1 MTEKRKVIIVTEA
14 EVEAVKY
21 ACSLF
26 KAYKHGLEYFPL
38 DEIPKYVD
46 AMERLRIK
54 VFNSYSLESA
64 FNAVSKR
71 TPDDWDDLNL
81 LRAAVLVEKKK
92 IWKRPHKGSDPL

>member
-1 MTEKRKVIIVTEA
+1 MENRKVIIVTEA
-14 EVEAVKY
+14 EAEAVKY

-26 KAYKHGLEYFPL
+26 KAYKHGLKYFPL
-38 DEIPKYVD
+38 DEIPKYVE
-46 AMERLRIK
+46 AMERLQTK
-54 VFNSYSLESA
+54 VFNYDRLEPA

-92 IWKRPHKGSDPL
+92 IWKRKTEPTSQGV